1 MPSDPNT
8 TGSKDIYPG
17 ASDLDRR
24 SLARCWECWDDGEG
38 SDVSL
43 ATLKR
48 LCDLGWM
55 KRVGRDRWKVTDEGD
70 RVLNEMGVS

>member
-1 MPSDPNT
+1 MTSDNT
-8 TGSKDIYPG
+8 TG
-17 ASDLDRR
+17 ASDDLDRR

-38 SDVSL
+38 SDVGF